1 MIEVEGLVKRY
12 TVYKRV
18 AGTLRRRREEV
29 SALDGLSFSV
39 PRGSVT
45 GFIGPNGAGKS
56 TTVKI
61 LSGILWP
68 DGGSCLVGGRVP
80 WKERKAHV
88 KRLGV
93 VFGQRSQLWWDLP
106 VSDSLA
112 LLGDMYGVPRARRDA
127 TIALLVAELEL
138 GSFLE
143 TPVRQLSLGQRM
155 RCELAAALVHEPEL
169 LFLDEPTIGLD
180 APSKLALRG
189 FVRRLNAERGLTVIL
204 TTHDMDD
211 IDALADRVLLIGKG
225 RALFDGTMA
234 GLRREAGSRKRL
246 VVDLVEPLRD
256 GSDSRSTGGE
266 GRSGAPSAAGAE
278 APAGLELVA
287 RSPMR
292 LEFSFDPARIEA
304 AKAIAYVASAYRAA
318 DLSIEGQPAEELIA
332 ALYKRHGV

>member
-1 MIEVEGLVKRY
+1 MIEVEGLVKSY

-18 AGTLRRRREEV
+18 PGSFRRRREAV
-29 SALDGLSFSV
+29 PALDGLSFSV
-39 PRGSVT
+39 PSGGVT

-106 VSDSLA
+106 VSDSLM
-112 LLGDMYGVPRARRDA
+112 LLGDMYGVPRGRRDEA
-127 TIALLVAELEL
+127 IALLVGELEL
-138 GSFLE
+138 GSFME

-189 FVRRLNAERGLTVIL
+189 FVRRLSVERGTTVIL

-246 VVDLVEPLRD
+246 VVDLAEPM
-256 GSDSRSTGGE
+256 
-266 GRSGAPSAAGAE
+266 APNGLP

-287 RSPMR
+287 RSPLR
-292 LEFSFDPARIEA
+292 LEFSFDPARIDA
-304 AKAIAYVASAYRAA
+304 AQAIAMAASAYRAA
-318 DLSIEGQPAEELIA
+318 DLSVEGEPAEELIA

>member
-1 MIEVEGLVKRY
+1 MIEVDRLVKRY

-18 AGTLRRRREEV
+18 PGTLRRRREAV
-29 SALDGLSFSV
+29 PALDGLSFSV
-39 PRGSVT
+39 PRGGVT

-68 DGGSCLVGGRVP
+68 DGGSCVVGGLVP

-93 VFGQRSQLWWDLP
+93 VFGQRTQLWWDLP
-106 VSDSLA
+106 VSDSLM
-112 LLGDMYGVPRARRDA
+112 LLGDMYGVARARRDA
-127 TIALLVAELEL
+127 MIALLVDELEL
-138 GSFLE
+138 GAFIE

-189 FVRRLNAERGLTVIL
+189 FVRRLNLERGTTVIL

-246 VVDLVEPLRD
+246 VVDLAEPL
-256 GSDSRSTGGE
+256 GPESE
-266 GRSGAPSAAGAE
+266 GLTTPAGTHPWL
-278 APAGLELVA
+278 PAGLELVA
-287 RSPMR
+287 HGPMR
-292 LEFSFDPARIEA
+292 LEFSFDPARLDA
-304 AKAIAYVASAYRAA
+304 ATAIASVAASYRAA
-318 DLSIEGQPAEELIA
+318 DLSVEGQPAEELIA
-332 ALYKRHGV
+332 ALYQRHGV

>member
-1 MIEVEGLVKRY
+1 MIEVDRLVKRY

-18 AGTLRRRREEV
+18 PGTLRRRREAV
-29 SALDGLSFSV
+29 PALDGLSFSV

-68 DGGSCLVGGRVP
+68 DGGSCVVGGRVP

-106 VSDSLA
+106 VSDSLM
-112 LLGDMYGVPRARRDA
+112 LLGDMYGVARARRDA
-127 TIALLVAELEL
+127 TIALLVDELEL
-138 GSFLE
+138 GAFME

-189 FVRRLNAERGLTVIL
+189 FIRRLNVERGTTVIL

-246 VVDLVEPLRD
+246 VVDLAEPLTPN
-256 GSDSRSTGGE
+256 GL
-266 GRSGAPSAAGAE
+266 P

-287 RSPMR
+287 QSPLR
-292 LEFSFDPARIEA
+292 LEFSFDPARIDA
-304 AKAIAYVASAYRAA
+304 AKAIASAASAYRAA
-318 DLSIEGQPAEELIA
+318 DLSVEGQPAEELIA

>member
-1 MIEVEGLVKRY
+1 MIEVDRLVKRY

-18 AGTLRRRREEV
+18 PGSLRRRREDV
-29 SALDGLSFSV
+29 PALDGLSFSV
-39 PRGSVT
+39 PRGGVA

-88 KRLGV
+88 RRLGV

-106 VSDSLA
+106 VSDSLM
-112 LLGDMYGVPRARRDA
+112 LLGDMYGVARDRRDA
-127 TIALLVAELEL
+127 MIALLAFELEL
-138 GSFLE
+138 GPFME

-189 FVRRLNAERGLTVIL
+189 FVRRMNEERGTTVIL

-246 VVDLVEPLRD
+246 VVDLAEPLPA
-256 GSDSRSTGGE
+256 E
-266 GRSGAPSAAGAE
+266 EPSSYGGAE
-278 APAGLELVA
+278 PRLPAGLELVA
-287 RSPMR
+287 RNPMR
-292 LEFSFDPARIEA
+292 LEFSFDPSLIDAAR
-304 AKAIAYVASAYRAA
+304 AIAWAASAYRTA
-318 DLSIEGQPAEELIA
+318 DLSVEGQPAEELIA